1 VVIAGLALGGGS
13 SKGLSHIGVFRALE
27 EEGITIG
34 CISGTSMGAII
45 GAIYA
50 ASIDVN
56 KLPKMAKKITASKAF
71 KKLGFSVFKREEE
84 SRLQKIVHLLREKLL
99 FAEALFKPYLVEE
112 TEIIDTVNQIIPDM
126 TIQETIIPFS
136 TVSLDLISGY
146 DVIRT
151 KGSLRDAV
159 MTSMAIPGIFPY
171 SEEKGN
177 LLVDAGPTSAVP
189 VFAVR
194 YMGADIVIAVS
205 LRGKLR
211 KEIKPTTGL
220 EIHLRIDEIV
230 TTRLIETQT
239 LTADVVIRPDVEDVH
254 WADFSR
260 IDYCIEKGYEA
271 AQEAIPQIKKALLR
285 KSSLRSRMRVFFSK
299 RKKDE
304 VTRFQKTL

>member
-1 VVIAGLALGGGS
+1 
-13 SKGLSHIGVFRALE
+13 
-27 EEGITIG
+27 
-34 CISGTSMGAII
+34 
-45 GAIYA
+45 
-50 ASIDVN
+50 
-56 KLPKMAKKITASKAF
+56 
-71 KKLGFSVFKREEE
+71 
-84 SRLQKIVHLLREKLL
+84 
-99 FAEALFKPYLVEE
+99 
-112 TEIIDTVNQIIPDM
+112 
-126 TIQETIIPFS
+126 
-136 TVSLDLISGY
+136 
-146 DVIRT
+146 
-151 KGSLRDAV
+151 